1 MRYEYFD
8 DETEINP
15 IDLLKDIFKNIKKIV
30 IITIV
35 CGLLTFLVSEFIIPK
50 YYTSSADITII
61 PIEQSSDYTTYLT
74 GDVVLKKVSSKLK
87 IDQSDLAENIVVT
100 RDAYNGNN
108 YNLAATT
115 NDAELSYRVVNQV
128 IKVFE
133 TEMLTELNLSSVDIM
148 NAAQINNKPVSP
160 NVKKNTLMGT
170 CAGLI
175 GSIFVIVFCYIFDKF
190 FKNAAEIESYLDL
203 DVLGEISQEKVK
215 NEYEYRKIRINI
227 EYSEKCPNAKS
238 ICLVSASQI
247 SDTTTIAFELS
258 KIFTINHSNVLIID
272 CNIESSYI
280 KEHFNTT
287 KQKGL
292 IDILENKDFDKYQ
305 NYIDTF
311 SNDDNDNLLSIMC
324 IGKSIKNPID
334 LLSSKIFEEFMDEMK
349 KQFDFIIIDCPS
361 LEDSMDII
369 PVSHTV
375 DGTII
380 VISMKNTEK
389 VLAKRTVEQ
398 LRKNNVHL
406 LGTITTNDVLTN
418 K

>member
-30 IITIV
+30 IVTIV

-61 PIEQSSDYTTYLT
+61 PIGQSSDYTTYLT

-115 NDAELSYRVVNQV
+115 IDSELSYRVVNQV

-190 FKNAAEIESYLDL
+190 FKNAAEIAYRIAEY
-203 DVLGEISQEKVK
+203 VK
-215 NEYEYRKIRINI
+215 PLTYM
-227 EYSEKCPNAKS
+227 
-238 ICLVSASQI
+238 V
-247 SDTTTIAFELS
+247 
-258 KIFTINHSNVLIID
+258 
-272 CNIESSYI
+272 
-280 KEHFNTT
+280 T
-287 KQKGL
+287 KNRFRL
-292 IDILENKDFDKYQ
+292 MIL
-305 NYIDTF
+305 
-311 SNDDNDNLLSIMC
+311 LL
-324 IGKSIKNPID
+324 
-334 LLSSKIFEEFMDEMK
+334 
-349 KQFDFIIIDCPS
+349 
-361 LEDSMDII
+361 
-369 PVSHTV
+369 
-375 DGTII
+375 
-380 VISMKNTEK
+380 
-389 VLAKRTVEQ
+389 
-398 LRKNNVHL
+398 
-406 LGTITTNDVLTN
+406 
-418 K
+418 